1 MIFIASFSACTD
13 SKSNGS
19 ALKQEISKRVDILT
33 SSYKFQIIPI
43 NLQGKVFDSLV
54 DQISNLSEANSKKG
68 YKKYYLSI
76 HELFK
81 KYHIKIPANP
91 RTKDDCLFNT
101 IMGLDSLIFRYIP
114 SRLNFSDY
122 KLIVVPN
129 TFDLKVGETLNAKI
143 YLTVSDSLYEPEFIF
158 GDFRLPS
165 ENGVGQYNF
174 KAGSAGT
181 RKIGGKVVYSNEYGS
196 KDTLNWSYE
205 FNIK

>member
-1 MIFIASFSACTD
+1 MIFIASFSSCMD

-19 ALKQEISKRVDILT
+19 ALKQEITKRIDILT

-68 YKKYYLSI
+68 YQKYYLSI
-76 HELFK
+76 HESFT
-81 KYHIKIPANP
+81 KYKIKIPANP

-101 IMGLDSLIFRYIP
+101 LMGLDSLIFRYIP

-129 TFDLKVGETLNAKI
+129 TFDLKVGDTLNAKI
-143 YLTVSDSLYEPEFIF
+143 YLTVSDSLFEPEFIF
-158 GDFRLPS
+158 GEFRLPS
-165 ENGVGQYNF
+165 ENGVGQYNLVTR
-174 KAGSAGT
+174 SAGE
-181 RKIGGKVVYSNEYGS
+181 RKIEGKAVYSNEYGS
-196 KDTLNWSYE
+196 KDTLNWSYV
-205 FNIK
+205 FNVK